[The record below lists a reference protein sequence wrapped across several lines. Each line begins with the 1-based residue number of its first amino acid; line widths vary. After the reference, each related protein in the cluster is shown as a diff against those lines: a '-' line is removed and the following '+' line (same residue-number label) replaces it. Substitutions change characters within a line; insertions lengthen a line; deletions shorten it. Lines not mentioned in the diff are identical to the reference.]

1 MGRVVAWAPNPRYG
15 LSPRRL
21 TGPAFALDS
30 CRSKPSLGTL
40 LELLEKDEGLDA
52 SAPAVLC
59 KALCFSS
66 RGGLLV
72 GRIIG
77 SFVGLTNM

>member
-40 LELLEKDEGLDA
+40 LELLEKD
-52 SAPAVLC
+52 V
-59 KALCFSS
+59 KA
-66 RGGLLV
+66 R
-72 GRIIG
+72 RIG
-77 SFVGLTNM
+77 PSCTL